1 MTDKQPLL
9 EIRDL
14 RTYFPYNQGFGSRKK
29 GAVHAVDGVSLDVF
43 PKETL
48 GLVGESGCGKSTLV
62 RSIIR
67 IEQITSGT
75 IHFMGEDITALDKKR
90 LQPIRRNMQLI
101 FQDPYSSL
109 DPRMP
114 VGRIVE
120 EPLLVNGVTD
130 PEERRQRAV
139 DMLARVGLREY
150 VYNRYAHEF
159 SGGQR
164 QRISIARSL
173 ILMPKLVLCDEAVS
187 ALDVSIQS
195 QILNLL
201 NDLQEELDLTY
212 VFISHAM
219 NVIRHVSRRVGVMY
233 LGRIVELAPTG
244 ELFNHPLH
252 PYTKALLSA
261 IPVPDPRRTT
271 NRLVLEGE
279 LPSPKDPPKGC
290 RFHTRCPLCQDRCR
304 QEDPAYREVSP
315 GHFAACHFCT
325 QGQ

>member
-1 MTDKQPLL
+1 M
-9 EIRDL
+9 
-14 RTYFPYNQGFGSRKK
+14 
-29 GAVHAVDGVSLDVF
+29 
-43 PKETL
+43 
-48 GLVGESGCGKSTLV
+48 
-62 RSIIR
+62 
-67 IEQITSGT
+67 
-75 IHFMGEDITALDKKR
+75 
-90 LQPIRRNMQLI
+90 
-101 FQDPYSSL
+101 
-109 DPRMP
+109 
-114 VGRIVE
+114 
-120 EPLLVNGVTD
+120 
-130 PEERRQRAV
+130 
-139 DMLARVGLREY
+139 
-150 VYNRYAHEF
+150 YNRYAHEF